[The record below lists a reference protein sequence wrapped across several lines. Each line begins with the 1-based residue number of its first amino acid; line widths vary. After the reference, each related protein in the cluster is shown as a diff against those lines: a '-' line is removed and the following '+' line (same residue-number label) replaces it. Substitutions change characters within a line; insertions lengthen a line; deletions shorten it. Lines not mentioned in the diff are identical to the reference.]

1 MNCQCGVL
9 LCFKFY
15 SIKLY
20 IEFSYKQ
27 IVHMR
32 QHFLLVDETVPQYL
46 FVITFPMLLQFLVHM
61 KRFKKLK
68 EKKLKELNVLQ
79 GKFFPQNVK

>member
-15 SIKLY
+15 SIQLY
-20 IEFSYKQ
+20 IEFRYKQ

-61 KRFKKLK
+61 KIFKKLK
-68 EKKLKELNVLQ
+68 ELIMLQ
-79 GKFFPQNVK
+79 GNFLPQNVK